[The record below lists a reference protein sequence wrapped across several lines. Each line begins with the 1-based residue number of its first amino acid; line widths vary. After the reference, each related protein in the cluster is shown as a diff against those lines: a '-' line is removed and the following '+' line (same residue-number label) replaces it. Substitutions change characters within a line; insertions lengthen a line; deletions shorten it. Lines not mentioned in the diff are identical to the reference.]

1 MKSLLLVWLFA
12 TPWTVAY
19 QAPLS
24 MGFYRQEYWSGLPF
38 PSPGYLPDPGIKL
51 GSSTLQADSTIWAT
65 RESHEVKVTQ
75 SCPTLCDPTNYTV
88 LGILQARIL
97 EWAALPFSRGSS
109 QPRDQTQISHI
120 AESGLDSTESTLD
133 SLPAELPEKPQQSVS
148 FHYFPT
154 F

>member
-1 MKSLLLVWLFA
+1 MKV
-12 TPWTVAY
+12 
-19 QAPLS
+19 
-24 MGFYRQEYWSGLPF
+24 
-38 PSPGYLPDPGIKL
+38 I
-51 GSSTLQADSTIWAT
+51 
-65 RESHEVKVTQ
+65 Q
-75 SCPTLCDPTNYTV
+75 SCLTLCNLMNYTV